1 MGTESPDVVTAKR
14 LLDDLALRGFEFR
27 RAAPGEDAPLVGN
40 RASGHWIDIIH
51 LDGFSR
57 GCFARRTRTS
67 PLIVPGS
74 RLVHRQV
81 DGGALVVLT
90 EVLTWEPEP

>member
-1 MGTESPDVVTAKR
+1 VVTAKR
-14 LLDDLALRGFEFR
+14 LLDDLALHGFAFR

-57 GCFARRTRTS
+57 GCVARRTRTS

-74 RLVHRQV
+74 GLIDRHVE
-81 DGGALVVLT
+81 GGALTVLT